1 MQPRG
6 NVTFLFTDIERSS
19 QLWEMH
25 PQTMGRALAQHDD
38 LMRAALSGHHG
49 YVFKT
54 VGDAFCVAFSSALD
68 AVRAAIAAQRELAAA
83 AWEETGPLRVRM
95 ALHSGEAEQREGD
108 YFGRTLNR
116 VARVLAAG
124 HGGQMLLSSVTA
136 ERVREKLPPDAELRD
151 LGERRLKDLS
161 RPERIFQLVVRD
173 LPAEFPPLRSLEVL
187 PNNLPAQ
194 VTTFVGRSREMAEVK
209 RLLGTTRLL
218 TLTGPG
224 GTGKT
229 RLSLQVAAD
238 VLDQFSH
245 GVWLIELAT
254 LADGTLVPEAIADA
268 VEIRE
273 APGRPTLDTLM
284 DALQARHLLLV
295 LDNCEHL
302 IAACAH
308 TAATLLRRCPAV
320 KILATSREALNIEGE
335 TIQTVPPLAVAE
347 FGRPEIHPE
356 ADRFAE
362 LEAVQLFAERAAAAR
377 PGFAV
382 TAENAPLLARICWRL
397 DGIPLAIEL
406 AAARVKVLSLE
417 QILARLDDRFRL
429 LSGGSRAALPRQQTL
444 GALIDWSYDLLSEP
458 ERRLLRRLTVFVA
471 GRTLDMAEEVCAGDG
486 LEKEEIFDLVSALV
500 EKSLL
505 MVEPGANGISRYTML
520 ESVWDYGDEKLAQHQ
535 ETARYRRKH
544 LDFFVRLA
552 EAAEPALFGAEQKA
566 WLERLSVEHYNLNR
580 ALRFSFERPETIEA
594 GLRLAGALTRYWEVR
609 SYLTEGFEQFQAL
622 LARAGD
628 TVPPGVRAKAALGAG
643 RLSWCQDRDADAL
656 RYYREAQALY
666 RSLGME
672 EQVGVIEAQMGFA
685 ERNEGNHQ
693 AARAHFDR
701 AKTMGEK
708 QRSERVLAMA
718 VSGLGSLAA
727 DAGDFAA
734 AREAKE
740 RSLATFRSL
749 GDHWV
754 VALVTWSLGKVCFV
768 TGDYAAAR
776 SFLRES
782 LRLGRD
788 LGNKWA
794 VPYALE
800 ALADICTEGG
810 QARKAVRLYGAAS
823 AQREAHALAFSAT
836 ERTSYQKALS
846 RLRELVPGGAFDE
859 QWEQGRSLGMQ
870 AAIELALEADAP
882 QRTPTS
888 RKRRAGSPRATIS

>member
-1 MQPRG
+1 MQPPSG

-25 PQTMGRALAQHDD
+25 PQTMGRSLAQHDD
-38 LMRAALSGHHG
+38 VMRAVFSGHNG

-54 VGDAFCVAFSSALD
+54 VGDAFCVAFGSALD
-68 AVRAAIAAQRELAAA
+68 AARAAIAAQRELAAA

-124 HGGQMLLSSVTA
+124 HGGQTLLSRVTA
-136 ERVREKLPPDAELRD
+136 ERVREKLPSEMELRD

-194 VTTFVGRSREMAEVK
+194 VTTFVGRAREMAEAK

-229 RLSLQVAAD
+229 RLSLQVAAE
-238 VLDQFSH
+238 VLDQFPH
-245 GVWLIELAT
+245 GVWLVELAT
-254 LADGTLVPEAIADA
+254 VSDATLVPETIANA

-273 APGRPTLDTLM
+273 ERDRSSLDTLIG
-284 DALQARHLLLV
+284 ALRARQLLLV

-302 IAACAH
+302 IAACAQ
-308 TAATLLRRCPAV
+308 TAATLLRRCAEV

-335 TIQTVPPLAVAE
+335 TIQAVPPLAVAE
-347 FGRPEIHPE
+347 FGRPEAAPE
-356 ADRFAE
+356 LDHLAE
-362 LEAVQLFAERAAAAR
+362 LEAVQLFGERAAAVR

-382 TAENAPLLARICWRL
+382 TAENAPLVARICWRL

-406 AAARVKVLSLE
+406 AAARLKVLSLE
-417 QILARLDDRFRL
+417 QILDRVDDRFHL

-458 ERRLLRRLTVFVA
+458 ERILLRRLTVFVV
-471 GRTLDMAEEVCAGDG
+471 GRTLDMAEAVCAGDG
-486 LEKEEIFDLVSALV
+486 LEKEEVFDLLTALV

-505 MVEPGANGISRYTML
+505 MVEPGANGESRYTML

-552 EAAEPALFGAEQKA
+552 EAAEPVLFGAEQKA
-566 WLERLSVEHYNLNR
+566 WLEKLSLEHYNLNM
-580 ALRFSFERPETIEA
+580 ALRFSLESSETIEP
-594 GLRLAGALTRYWEVR
+594 GLRLAGALIRYWEVR
-609 SYLTEGFEQFQAL
+609 NYLTEGFEQFQTL
-622 LARAGD
+622 LARADD
-628 TVPPGVRAKAALGAG
+628 TVAPAVRAKAALGAG

-656 RYYREAQALY
+656 RYYREAQSLY
-666 RSLGME
+666 QSLGLE
-672 EQVGVIEAQMGFA
+672 EQVGVIEAHIGFT

-693 AARAHFDR
+693 AARAHFDIAR
-701 AKTMGEK
+701 TIGEK
-708 QRSERVLAMA
+708 LRSERVLAMA
-718 VSGLGSLAA
+718 ASGLGSLAA
-727 DAGDFAA
+727 DEGDLVT

-740 RSLATFRSL
+740 RSLVAFRSL
-749 GDHWV
+749 GDQWV
-754 VALVTWSLGKVCFV
+754 VALVTGSLGKVCFA
-768 TGDYAAAR
+768 TGDFAAAR
-776 SFLRES
+776 TFVREA

-800 ALADICTEGG
+800 GLADICAEEN
-810 QARKAVRLYGAAS
+810 QAQKAVRLYGAAS
-823 AQREAHALAFSAT
+823 AQREALALAFSPT
-836 ERTSYQKALS
+836 ERTSYQKALG
-846 RLRELVPGGAFDE
+846 RLQELVPDETFDDE
-859 QWEQGRSLGMQ
+859 WKKGRSLGIQ

-882 QRTPTS
+882 QRASTR
-888 RKRRAGSPRATIS
+888 RKR